1 MAAVHAKQMRLFC
14 ANHLLCSRGLGIE
27 SLMICRS
34 LYETMV
40 NLRAMVHDKDP
51 NEYARLW
58 LLWDLANRAEMAKAI
73 IDHNPE
79 SQKKLDEMYSQL
91 SVEKARF
98 KLASSSVHGF
108 DIVSYAIPIADHK
121 ITSSFAPTLDWVDSN
136 LAVSIGMLWA
146 TLVDLNDFLKLGKDE
161 PLQALQKIVESNRNP
176 KK

>member
-1 MAAVHAKQMRLFC
+1 
-14 ANHLLCSRGLGIE
+14 
-27 SLMICRS
+27 
-34 LYETMV
+34 MV

-79 SQKKLDEMYSQL
+79 SQKKLDDMYSQL

-98 KLASSSVHGF
+98 NSKEWADFVYYGPSGVGPAKLAEKVGLQIAHQSFYKLASSSVHGF